1 MGAPGPVQFEVK
13 DNAPMTIVVTT
24 SDGQKY
30 DLALAVLI
38 HGVMDQGVVNP
49 LDGLP
54 ILQVASQLLMQ
65 VKRHVDG

>member
-1 MGAPGPVQFEVK
+1 
-13 DNAPMTIVVTT
+13 MTIVVTT